1 MARKSAQEVF
11 FESDLKEQKAAL
23 AYEFKQKMAALKAK
37 GSEAV
42 KKVDNARTHVVM
54 ETTPYIMKALGLSD
68 ILNITADHVDA
79 NPEIKKRVKENGDFS
94 VVFEEYKIAATAVG
108 DYLFNNPEIKE
119 MIMEYVNKELEH
131 NGKQAVGTNNEDR
144 EE

>member
-1 MARKSAQEVF
+1 MARKSEVY

-37 GSEAV
+37 SSEAV

-54 ETTPYIMKALGLSD
+54 ETTPYIMKALGLSE
-68 ILNITADHVDA
+68 ILNITADQVDA
-79 NPEIKKRVKENGDFS
+79 NPELKQKEKENGDFS
-94 VVFEEYKIAATAVG
+94 VVFEGYKIAATAVG
-108 DYLFNNPEIKE
+108 DYFYKNPDVVE

-131 NGKQAVGTNNEDR
+131 NGKQAVGTSNENR